1 MSTFIS
7 TYKRKI
13 EMMEMDTN
21 SGLSVTVLEALGNQF
36 LMLNGVQ
43 QMQHQY
49 QWVTDT
55 SPFKNEEFVLADEV
69 KYIVQGFSLSM
80 NPRVTLRIEYEQN
93 LPQRVSGNLEK
104 FRLAM
109 MIALDFAIKYI
120 C

>member
-1 MSTFIS
+1 
-7 TYKRKI
+7 
-13 EMMEMDTN
+13 
-21 SGLSVTVLEALGNQF
+21 
-36 LMLNGVQ
+36 
-43 QMQHQY
+43 
-49 QWVTDT
+49 
-55 SPFKNEEFVLADEV
+55 
-69 KYIVQGFSLSM
+69 VQGFSLSM

>member
-43 QMQHQY
+43 QMQH
-49 QWVTDT
+49 
-55 SPFKNEEFVLADEV
+55 
-69 KYIVQGFSLSM
+69 
-80 NPRVTLRIEYEQN
+80 
-93 LPQRVSGNLEK
+93 
-104 FRLAM
+104 
-109 MIALDFAIKYI
+109 
-120 C
+120 